1 MKMQCKFSSA
11 AMVVIGNELLSG
23 RTREGNGH
31 LVAQRLFERG
41 CVLREVAIIPDD
53 HAVIVATVRRLQ
65 QVADAVI
72 TSGGIG
78 PTHDDITMEAIAAAL
93 NVALL
98 EHSDTVQLM
107 RDHYG
112 EDQLNA
118 GRRRMARLPAGATPI
133 ICAKSIAPGAALDGV
148 FVLAGVP
155 AIFDSQLETILPLFG
170 GEKILRYE
178 IPFHCFES
186 SFYRQLAA
194 IQQEFPH
201 VEIGS
206 YPKLCAGDPHG
217 AIAISGRDARLVE
230 QAKVAVETM
239 LQALV
244 KGT

>member
-1 MKMQCKFSSA
+1 MAIKYKFSSA

-31 LVAQRLFERG
+31 LAAQRLFEQG
-41 CVLREVAIIPDD
+41 CVLREVAIIPDN
-53 HAVIVATVRRLQ
+53 HAVIVATVRRLR

-93 NVALL
+93 DVALL
-98 EHSDTVQLM
+98 EHGDTVQLM

-112 EDQLNA
+112 ADLLND

-133 ICAKSIAPGAALDGV
+133 LCSKSIAPGAALDGV

-155 AIFDSQLETILPLFG
+155 AIFASQLEAILPQFG
-170 GEKILRYE
+170 GDPIIRCEV
-178 IPFHCFES
+178 PFHCFES
-186 SFYRQLAA
+186 SFYRQLGA
-194 IQQEFPH
+194 IQQKFPQL
-201 VEIGS
+201 EIGS

-217 AIAISGRDARLVE
+217 AIAISGRDAQLLER
-230 QAKVAVETM
+230 AKMAVNMM
-239 LQALV
+239 LREL
-244 KGT
+244 